1 MKCYNNPKD
10 QNLLVNSFVTNEN
23 IRKPYSFLTFL
34 RGQSKGTLGTN
45 GLIQQL
51 NAPDL
56 LKQPKKENLTKLS
69 AQLEDPKTVPKTYCS
84 ILKRFLSH
92 KKVPNT
98 PRIFVNGKFVSKFSE
113 KSELFNSYFDYQYT
127 RIVNN
132 SKLPSLEF
140 KTNQRLQNK
149 TFTDGD
155 INFITKS
162 LNVDKAHGWDSIS
175 FRMIKL

>member
-1 MKCYNNPKD
+1 MKG
-10 QNLLVNSFVTNEN
+10 Q
-23 IRKPYSFLTFL
+23 RK
-34 RGQSKGTLGTN
+34 GALGTN

-51 NAPDL
+51 DAPDL
-56 LKQPKKENLTKLS
+56 LKQPEKVNLTKLS
-69 AQLEDPKTVPKTYCS
+69 AQLEDPKTAPKTYWS

-98 PRIFVNGKFVSKFSE
+98 PRIYVNCKFVSKLSE
-113 KSELFNSYFDYQYT
+113 KSELFHSYFDYQYT

-149 TFTDGD
+149 TFTDDD
-155 INFITKS
+155 ISFITKS

-175 FRMIKL
+175 FWMIKL